1 MGRGPSL
8 TEAERG
14 RIQGLS
20 EGGFSIRAIAE
31 KTKRSRDCVQRA
43 LKTGSTRRRTA
54 GRRPSLTK
62 RQTRRIVR
70 KTSTGDYSST
80 RLKGEL
86 SCLCTARTI
95 RRLLAGVD
103 WMDYAKMNNT
113 LPLTKQHKLARLDW
127 AKRMIVQPDMWP
139 TIVFS
144 DEKKF
149 NLDGPDGLRHYWRDI
164 RRPTRQTARRQ
175 NGGVQPE
182 SRSSQFSK
190 GDRRPSTVLEYM
202 LPFAHLHHGV
212 DYIYQQDNASIHRSK
227 FTTAFFEEEDIRVLD
242 WPVRSPDLNPIENVW
257 AMMDQIVYHNGKQY
271 DSVAELTAAIYA
283 AWETVDL
290 TYLRKLIDSMP
301 RRCIEVISKQGNTTH
316 Y

>member
-1 MGRGPSL
+1 MGRGPLL

-14 RIQGLS
+14 RIHGLS

-54 GRRPSLTK
+54 GRKPSLTK

-70 KTSTGDYSST
+70 KACTGDYSST
-80 RLKGEL
+80 RLKEDL
-86 SCLCTARTI
+86 SCSCTARAI

-103 WMDYAKMNNT
+103 WLDYAKMDNT

-127 AKRMIVQPDMWP
+127 AKRMI
-139 TIVFS
+139 
-144 DEKKF
+144 
-149 NLDGPDGLRHYWRDI
+149 
-164 RRPTRQTARRQ
+164 
-175 NGGVQPE
+175 PE

-190 GDRRPSTVLEYM
+190 GDRRPSRYTVSEYM

-227 FTTAFFEEEDIRVLD
+227 FTTAFFEEEGIRVLD
-242 WPVRSPDLNPIENVW
+242 WPTRSPDLNPIENVW
-257 AMMDQIVYHNGKQY
+257 DLMAQIVYHNGKQY
-271 DSVAELTAAIYA
+271 DSVAELTAAIYV
-283 AWETVDL
+283 AWEAVDL